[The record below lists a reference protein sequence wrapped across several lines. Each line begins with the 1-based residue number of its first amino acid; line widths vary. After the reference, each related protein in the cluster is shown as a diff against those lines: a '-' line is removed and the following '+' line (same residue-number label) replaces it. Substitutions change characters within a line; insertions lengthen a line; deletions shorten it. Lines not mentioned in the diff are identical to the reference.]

1 MSCKV
6 AAVIV
11 TYNKPDLLKECLNSV
26 LHQTYSCNDV
36 VLIDNGGFA
45 TTEDV
50 VKPFEGDFSNLHH
63 VKTGENLGGAGGF
76 FKGIVEAMSYTPDF
90 LWILD
95 DDTVP
100 NLDALEKLVVAVNM
114 FDDKNIEVGFLA
126 SEVRWTDGTLAVM
139 NVPRFSEKNKRI
151 SGYRKLISSS
161 FVSMLVSAEAIKN
174 LGLPIPEFF
183 IWGDDAEF
191 SRRISE
197 KYPSFYVSGSQVTH
211 VMNNNIGPNIIKE
224 QDLKRLDRYFYE
236 FRNRVYII
244 RKFDTKKTL
253 IKKVL
258 KNLAIAIVS
267 LTKKRGLKR
276 FNIVLKGTW
285 QGFLF
290 NPKVKF
296 VEMHNEA

>member
-26 LHQTYSCNDV
+26 LYQTYLCDDV
-36 VLIDNGGFA
+36 VLIDNGGFE
-45 TTEDV
+45 TTEKV
-50 VKPFEGDFSNLHH
+50 VKPFEEDFSNLHH

-76 FKGIVEAMSYTPDF
+76 FKGIVEAMNYTPDF

-100 NLDALEKLVVAVNM
+100 HLDALEKLVAAVNV
-114 FDDKNIEVGFLA
+114 FDGENIEIGFLA
-126 SEVRWTDGTLAVM
+126 SEVRWTDDTLAIM
-139 NVPRFSEKNKRI
+139 NVPRFFKNDEKNF
-151 SGYRKLISSS
+151 GYKKLVSSS
-161 FVSMLVSAEAIKN
+161 FVSMLVSTNAVKN

-197 KYPSFYVSGSQVTH
+197 RYPSFYVSDSQVTH
-211 VMNNNIGPNIIKE
+211 LMNNNIGPNIIKE
-224 QDLKRLDRYFYE
+224 QDLNKLDRYFYE

-244 RKFDTKKTL
+244 RKFDTKKIL
-253 IKKVL
+253 VKKVL
-258 KNLAIAIVS
+258 KNLAIAVVS

-296 VEMHNEA
+296 VELNNKA